1 MKPNER
7 NTQIS
12 TPGNSQIYI
21 LKMQTKTRLT
31 EFLCHPISYIDQQN
45 FPFRC
50 NKRSDSLA

>member
-12 TPGNSQIYI
+12 TPENSQICI
-21 LKMQTKTRLT
+21 LKMQTEARLT

-45 FPFRC
+45 FPSDC
-50 NKRSDSLA
+50 NKKLDSLA